1 MRGGD
6 GNEKGSIDPCNLDC
20 HSNMVNHS
28 SLPCMP
34 MKTLFVKPLLA
45 SAMLMVASVMAA
57 PVAAQDM
64 GACLSSL
71 RSSALKQGI
80 SASVFD
86 STLAGVTRDDK
97 VLELK
102 DSQPEFKT
110 PVWDYIGFLADE
122 RKVEQGQALLAK
134 YRSVLDGI
142 ERRYGVDRHA
152 IVAVWGVESDY
163 GQLKAKF
170 ALPRSLATLS
180 CYGRRQKYFRGEL
193 ISTLKIIQRGDLRVE
208 QLNGSW
214 AGAFGH
220 TQFMPSTYLRLAVDA
235 DGDGRRDL
243 VDSIP
248 DALASTANFL
258 KRAGWATGAP
268 WGYEVRLPKG
278 YAGPSG
284 RRNKQPVGSWAGR
297 GLTRI
302 DGRALSGGGNAGLFL
317 PAGRN
322 GPAFLVF
329 RNFDA
334 AYSYNAAESYALAIS
349 HLSDRLKGGGPIK
362 TRWPTDDPALSR
374 AERKEL
380 QELLTSH
387 GYDVGV
393 PDGAVGQKTRAA
405 IKDVERQIG
414 LRETGRPGGKV
425 LEALRASSRTGTN
438 N

>member
-1 MRGGD
+1 MMIR
-6 GNEKGSIDPCNLDC
+6 
-20 HSNMVNHS
+20 
-28 SLPCMP
+28 
-34 MKTLFVKPLLA
+34 LA
-45 SAMLMVASVMAA
+45 SALLAVGLIQVPAA
-57 PVAAQDM
+57 TAQDM
-64 GACLSSL
+64 SACLSSL
-71 RSSALKQGI
+71 RASALKQGI
-80 SASVFD
+80 SGSVFD
-86 STLAGVTRDDK
+86 NALSGATVDPK

-102 DSQPEFKT
+102 DSQPEFRT
-110 PVWDYIGFLADE
+110 PIWDYLGFLADE

-134 YRSVLDGI
+134 HRSVLDMV

-152 IVAVWGVESDY
+152 VVAVWGVESDY
-163 GQLKAKF
+163 GQAKAKF

-180 CYGRRQKYFRGEL
+180 CHGRRQKYFRGEL
-193 ISTLKIIQRGDLRVE
+193 ISVLKIIQRGDLRVE

-258 KRAGWATGAP
+258 KRAGWVSGAS

-278 YAGPSG
+278 YGGPSG
-284 RRNKQPVGSWAGR
+284 RRNKQSVGSWAAR
-297 GLTRI
+297 GVTRI
-302 DGRALSGGGNAGLFL
+302 DGRPLSGGGNAGLLL

-349 HLSDRLKGGGPIK
+349 VLTDRLKGGGAIRTP
-362 TRWPTDDPALSR
+362 WPTDDPALSR
-374 AERKEL
+374 AQRKEL
-380 QELLTSH
+380 QELLTQH

-393 PDGAVGQKTRAA
+393 PDGAVGAKTRAA
-405 IKDVERQIG
+405 IRDVERQIG
-414 LRETGRPGGKV
+414 LAETGRPGGKV
-425 LEALRASSRTGTN
+425 LDALRASARTGTN

>member
-1 MRGGD
+1 
-6 GNEKGSIDPCNLDC
+6 
-20 HSNMVNHS
+20 MVNHS
-28 SLPCMP
+28 SLDCGV
-34 MKTLFVKPLLA
+34 MKNGLA
-45 SAMLMVASVMAA
+45 SVGLAYTGLAFAVLIAIAQGA
-57 PVAAQDM
+57 TPAAAQDM
-64 GACLSSL
+64 GTCLASI
-71 RSSALKQGI
+71 RASATSQGI
-80 SASVFD
+80 SPGVFD
-86 STLAGVTRDDK
+86 QTLSGVTVDAK

-102 DSQPEFKT
+102 DTQPEFKT
-110 PVWDYIGFLADE
+110 PIWDYIGFLVDE
-122 RKVEQGQALLAK
+122 RKIEQGQALLTQ
-134 YRSVLDGI
+134 YRSVLDSV

-180 CYGRRQKYFRGEL
+180 CYGRRQRYFRGEL
-193 ISTLKIIQRGDLRVE
+193 LATLKIIQRGDLRAE

-220 TQFMPSTYLRLAVDA
+220 TQFMPSTYLRLAVDG

-248 DALASTANFL
+248 DALASTANYL
-258 KRAGWATGAP
+258 KRSGWAPGAT
-268 WGYEVRLPKG
+268 WGYEVRLPGG
-278 YAGPSG
+278 YGGPSG
-284 RRNKQPVGSWAGR
+284 RRAKQALSSWAAR

-302 DGRALSGGGNAGLFL
+302 DGRPLSGGGSAGLLL

-334 AYSYNAAESYALAIS
+334 AYAYNAAESYALAIS
-349 HLSDRLKGGGPIK
+349 LLSDRLRGGGPIQ

-374 AERKEL
+374 DER
-380 QELLTSH
+380 QEMQVLLTSH

-393 PDGAVGQKTRAA
+393 PDGAVGAKTRAA
-405 IKDVERQIG
+405 IKDVERQLG
-414 LRETGRPGGKV
+414 MKESGRPGGKV
-425 LEALRASSRTGTN
+425 LAALRASARSGAKK
-438 N
+438 